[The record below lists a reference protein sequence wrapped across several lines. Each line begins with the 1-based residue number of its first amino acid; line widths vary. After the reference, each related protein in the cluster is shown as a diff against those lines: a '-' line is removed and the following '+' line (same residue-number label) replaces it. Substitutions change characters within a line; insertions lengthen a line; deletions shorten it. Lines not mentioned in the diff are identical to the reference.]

1 MNVWLQTL
9 ANATEFKKIWTS
21 SSFNPA
27 RDVCQYVMM
36 LFFPFQCV
44 DANTCQVNSKV
55 EINATVEYFN
65 LSGHSYQYVMVR
77 PLCINVCL
85 RIPVNEIQRIKSM
98 TSSALNPSIDVFEY
112 VVLIF
117 FLLQS
122 VDAPVSHVT

>member
-1 MNVWLQTL
+1 MNVWPRTPRNPTQSRNICTCS
-9 ANATEFKKIWTS
+9 A
-21 SSFNPA
+21 FNPA
-27 RDVCQYVMM
+27 RDVCQYVVMM
-36 LFFPFQCV
+36 FFPFQCV

-77 PLCINVCL
+77 PLCMNVCF
-85 RIPVNEIQRIKSM
+85 RIPVNEKQRIKRR

-117 FLLQS
+117 FLL
-122 VDAPVSHVT
+122 